1 MHLPENYNLHN
12 FLQQICNFRRVS
24 QLSCTEGYRDDSES
38 AGREFEPL
46 QFTLDSPSHYLYL
59 FSAMK
64 TVAFETL
71 GCKLNFSET
80 SSMRRDFA
88 NEGYEIGEFDE
99 QADIY
104 VINTCSVT
112 NNANST
118 CRQTVR
124 QALRRNPDAFVA
136 VVGCY
141 AQLEPEEI
149 AEIEG
154 VDVVLGAK
162 DKFKLLDL
170 FDDFVKQEE
179 TIIHNTDVNEAVEFH
194 NAFSGEDRT
203 RAFLKIQD
211 GCNYKCSFCTI
222 PLARG
227 KSRSPKIATVVRN
240 AQQLVEEEFKEII
253 ITGVNA
259 GDFGSGT
266 DEDFFQLLQA
276 LEEVDGLERLRV
288 SSVEPNLLHDEII
301 HFAAESKKLQPH
313 FHIPLQSGSDKML
326 RLMRRRYQS
335 DLYRERVELIRKLI
349 PDACIG
355 VDVITGHPGETD
367 ELFRESFDFID
378 SLDISYL
385 HVFTYSERPN
395 THALDLEPVVD
406 HQVRK
411 ERTHKLRRLSSKKRF
426 EFDTRFIGEIRP
438 VLFEQANNHGFMQGW
453 TDNYVRVAVPFN
465 ERLTNTIQQ
474 AEIGKR
480 SKYGHHFGKLP
491 QEVVEQERV
500 ISELTAGA

>member
-1 MHLPENYNLHN
+1 
-12 FLQQICNFRRVS
+12 
-24 QLSCTEGYRDDSES
+24 
-38 AGREFEPL
+38 
-46 QFTLDSPSHYLYL
+46 
-59 FSAMK
+59 MK
-64 TVAFETL
+64 KVAFETL

-80 SSMRRDFA
+80 SSMQRDFA
-88 NEGYEIGEFDE
+88 NEGYEIGAFDE
-99 QADIY
+99 KADVYI
-104 VINTCSVT
+104 VNTCSVT
-112 NNANST
+112 NNANSS

-124 QALRRNPDAFVA
+124 QALRRNPEAFVA

-162 DKFKLLDL
+162 DKFRLLDL
-170 FDDFVKQEE
+170 FDEFVKHDE
-179 TIIHNTDVNEAVEFH
+179 TIIHNTGVNEAVDFH

-211 GCNYKCSFCTI
+211 GCSYKCSFCTI

-227 KSRSPKIATVVRN
+227 KSRSPKITTVVRN
-240 AQQLVEEEFKEII
+240 AQKLVEENFKEII

-259 GDFGSGT
+259 GDFGSGSS
-266 DEDFFQLLQA
+266 EDFLQLLMA
-276 LEEVDGLERLRV
+276 LEEIEGLKRLRV

-301 HFAAESKKLQPH
+301 HFASESRKLQPH
-313 FHIPLQSGSDKML
+313 FHIPLQSGSDEML
-326 RLMRRRYQS
+326 KLMRRRYPS
-335 DLYRERVELIRKLI
+335 SLYRDRVELIKKLM

-367 ELFRESFDFID
+367 KLFQKSFDFID
-378 SLDISYL
+378 GLDISYL
-385 HVFTYSERPN
+385 HVFTYSERPD
-395 THALDLEPVVD
+395 THALELKPVVD

-426 EFDTRFIGEIRP
+426 EFDTQWIGNSRP
-438 VLFEQANNHGFMQGW
+438 VLFEKATQDGFMQGW
-453 TDNYVRVAVPFN
+453 TDNYVRVAVPNN
-465 ERLTNTIQQ
+465 ERLRNTIQHVK
-474 AEIGKR
+474 IGKR

-491 QEVVEQERV
+491 AELLQQEKV
-500 ISELTAGA
+500 IKELTAGS